1 MFQTFSDENLNNHKL
16 GHPASC
22 CLPPRGMSGI
32 TTLHKERFIF
42 PCLDLEE
49 LFLFTQEVTGQEI
62 SAVGFR
68 LKSLKSSEKRN
79 RSA

>member
-1 MFQTFSDENLNNHKL
+1 MSRNENLNNQRL
-16 GHPASC
+16 GHSASY
-22 CLPPRGMSGI
+22 CLPLRGMNGI
-32 TTLHKERFIF
+32 TALHKEMFLF
-42 PCLDLEE
+42 PCTGLEE

-68 LKSLKSSEKRN
+68 LKSLKISEKRN

>member
-1 MFQTFSDENLNNHKL
+1 MN
-16 GHPASC
+16 
-22 CLPPRGMSGI
+22 GI
-32 TTLHKERFIF
+32 IAPHKEMFIF

-68 LKSLKSSEKRN
+68 LKSLKINEKRN